1 MKITNKAHL
10 KFIEASLDDNKVHT
24 DVDVATNLGA
34 KSRIIHGIH
43 QILYLLN
50 TLEVSE
56 VEISTLNINF
66 IKPLSAEQDFEIYT
80 NKVGN
85 TVNFSIENSIT
96 LFTSGYL
103 KLNNLEP
110 TIYNRLEPNTRFR
123 HNNDNLLEPV
133 KLMEFNLTE
142 ILILYP
148 WLKEEMSI
156 NFLKNLIYISYYFG
170 VEISN
175 KKNMIINVQI
185 NANYT
190 QQNSEVTSF
199 SKKHGMAECLEINS
213 PNQKIKAIGRK
224 FDLYDSSNSN
234 FNLNLGR
241 YGGQKAIIFGGTGSL
256 GSTIAKLL
264 TRDGSQV
271 HITYR
276 SKKKLEAIYGQQ
288 LSLIVP
294 WKYDLLKSNFPKV
307 EGVTHIYYLLTPS
320 IFLSNKPNFSTEVLQ
335 TFSYYYIDNLRNV
348 ISTYSSSSLQYVFSP
363 STKAIDE
370 PVLNLKEYI
379 TIKKDMEFLL
389 KQISYLN
396 PNLTISYPRIE
407 AFESIQT
414 TNISKSDKKPASDIA
429 YKYLPVTS

>member
-1 MKITNKAHL
+1 
-10 KFIEASLDDNKVHT
+10 
-24 DVDVATNLGA
+24 
-34 KSRIIHGIH
+34 
-43 QILYLLN
+43 
-50 TLEVSE
+50 
-56 VEISTLNINF
+56 
-66 IKPLSAEQDFEIYT
+66 
-80 NKVGN
+80 
-85 TVNFSIENSIT
+85 
-96 LFTSGYL
+96 
-103 KLNNLEP
+103 
-110 TIYNRLEPNTRFR
+110 
-123 HNNDNLLEPV
+123 
-133 KLMEFNLTE
+133 
-142 ILILYP
+142 
-148 WLKEEMSI
+148 
-156 NFLKNLIYISYYFG
+156 
-170 VEISN
+170 
-175 KKNMIINVQI
+175 
-185 NANYT
+185 
-190 QQNSEVTSF
+190 
-199 SKKHGMAECLEINS
+199 MAECLEINS